1 MFVIMFM
8 RLQSNNKGHFAR
20 NRTDTYFA
28 EYYMELKRKKF
39 SGKLRPWRS
48 SKKDFVAV
56 EIRSCHKPR

>member
-8 RLQSNNKGHFAR
+8 SLQSNNEGHFAR
-20 NRTDTYFA
+20 IRKDTYFA
-28 EYYMELKRKKF
+28 EYYMELKRKNF

-56 EIRSCHKPR
+56 EIRSCHNAR